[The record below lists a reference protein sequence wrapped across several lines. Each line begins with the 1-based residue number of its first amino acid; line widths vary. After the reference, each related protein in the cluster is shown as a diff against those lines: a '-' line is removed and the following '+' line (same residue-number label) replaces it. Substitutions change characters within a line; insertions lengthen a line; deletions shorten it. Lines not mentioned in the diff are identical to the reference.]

1 MLNFIYLILG
11 LCVLGALVMTVYAF
25 LKPTDDTHVCVDE
38 RSALKLEKIETD
50 RAVFSFTV
58 PMRNTSNQ
66 IAAITDA
73 FVRPYLPREQFPDA
87 MCWGRLEL
95 DTARRDDNYFEA
107 VIMNPGVERTLVVT
121 LFFEAR
127 NGKNIR
133 DTLRMRRSGDHQT
146 R

>member
-73 FVRPYLPREQFPDA
+73 FVRPYLPREKSPMPCAGADWNLIRPAA
-87 MCWGRLEL
+87 MTTIL
-95 DTARRDDNYFEA
+95 
-107 VIMNPGVERTLVVT
+107 
-121 LFFEAR
+121 
-127 NGKNIR
+127 K
-133 DTLRMRRSGDHQT
+133 RSS
-146 R
+146 

>member
-58 PMRNTSNQ
+58 PMRNTSHYGCVCASLS
-66 IAAITDA
+66 AAGT
-73 FVRPYLPREQFPDA
+73 VPRCHVLGPI
-87 MCWGRLEL
+87 G
-95 DTARRDDNYFEA
+95 T
-107 VIMNPGVERTLVVT
+107 
-121 LFFEAR
+121 
-127 NGKNIR
+127 
-133 DTLRMRRSGDHQT
+133 
-146 R
+146 